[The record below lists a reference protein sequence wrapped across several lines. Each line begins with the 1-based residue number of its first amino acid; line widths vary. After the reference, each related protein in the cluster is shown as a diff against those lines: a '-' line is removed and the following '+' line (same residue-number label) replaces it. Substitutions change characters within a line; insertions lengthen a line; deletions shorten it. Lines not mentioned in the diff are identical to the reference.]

1 MSDVLFLLEEQGVA
15 VFMLIVL
22 LVGVGYVGRWFLNTY
37 TKRVDTKYD
46 ELFREIAEIKVE
58 VLDNNNK
65 LYGITEKLIQNQ
77 RIIGEDVNG
86 IEKSL
91 HTLLKFINKNGKE

>member
-1 MSDVLFLLEEQGVA
+1 
-15 VFMLIVL
+15 MLIVL
-22 LVGVGYVGRWFLNTY
+22 LVGVGYVGKWFLNTY

-65 LYGITEKLIQNQ
+65 LYGITEQLIQNQ

>member
-1 MSDVLFLLEEQGVA
+1 VSDVLFLLEEQGVA

-22 LVGVGYVGRWFLNTY
+22 LVGVGYVGKWFLNTY

>member
-22 LVGVGYVGRWFLNTY
+22 LVGVGYVGKWFLNTY

>member
-1 MSDVLFLLEEQGVA
+1 VSDVLFLLEEQGVA

-22 LVGVGYVGRWFLNTY
+22 LVGVGYVGKWFLNTY

-65 LYGITEKLIQNQ
+65 LYGITEQLIQNQ

-91 HTLLKFINKNGKE
+91 HTLLKFINKNGS

>member
-22 LVGVGYVGRWFLNTY
+22 LVGVGYVGKWFLNTY

-91 HTLLKFINKNGKE
+91 HTLLKFINKNGS

>member
-65 LYGITEKLIQNQ
+65 LYGITEQLIQNQ

>member
-1 MSDVLFLLEEQGVA
+1 VSDVLFLLEEQGVA

-22 LVGVGYVGRWFLNTY
+22 LVGVGYVGKWFLNTY

-65 LYGITEKLIQNQ
+65 LYGITEQLIQNQ

>member
-1 MSDVLFLLEEQGVA
+1 VSDVLFLLEEQGVA

>member
-1 MSDVLFLLEEQGVA
+1 MSDVLFLLEEQGIA

-22 LVGVGYVGRWFLNTY
+22 LVGVGYVGKWFLNSY

-46 ELFREIAEIKVE
+46 ELLREIAEIKTE
-58 VLDNNNK
+58 VMDENNK
-65 LYGITEKLIQNQ
+65 LYGITEQLIQNQ

>member
-1 MSDVLFLLEEQGVA
+1 VSDVLFLLEEQGVA

-65 LYGITEKLIQNQ
+65 LYGITEQLIQNQ

>member
-1 MSDVLFLLEEQGVA
+1 MSDVLFLLEEQGIA

-22 LVGVGYVGRWFLNTY
+22 LVGVGYVGKWFLNTY

>member
-22 LVGVGYVGRWFLNTY
+22 LVGVGYVGKWFLNTY

-65 LYGITEKLIQNQ
+65 LYGITEQLIQNQ

>member
-1 MSDVLFLLEEQGVA
+1 
-15 VFMLIVL
+15 MLIVL

>member
-1 MSDVLFLLEEQGVA
+1 MDINGLLSENGLA
-15 VFMLIVL
+15 VTDSIVL
-22 LVGVGYVGRWFLNTY
+22 LVGVGYVGKWFLNSY

-46 ELFREIAEIKVE
+46 ELLREIAEIKTE
-58 VLDNNNK
+58 VMDENNK
-65 LYGITEKLIQNQ
+65 LYGITEQLIQNQ

-91 HTLLKFINKNGKE
+91 HTLLKFINKNGS

>member
-22 LVGVGYVGRWFLNTY
+22 LVGVGYVGKWFLNTY

-46 ELFREIAEIKVE
+46 ELLREIAEIKTE
-58 VLDNNNK
+58 VIDENSK
-65 LYGITEKLIQNQ
+65 LYGITEQLIKNQ
-77 RIIGEDVNG
+77 RVIGEDVNG

-91 HTLLKFINKNGKE
+91 HTLLKYIDKNGR